1 MSLPLSFKP
10 EGEFELLRIGPNED
24 GGYLVGKISIQYKKS
39 HKLWYI

>member
-24 GGYLVGKISIQYKKS
+24 GGYLVGKNLYTIQKIS
-39 HKLWYI
+39 